1 MYKIWTSTFHQI
13 TTNKMSKFK
22 GQENLK
28 NLQIQHEIITHNC
41 APYDILMPV

>member
-1 MYKIWTSTFHQI
+1 
-13 TTNKMSKFK
+13 MSKFK

-41 APYDILMPV
+41 APYDILMPVQLEYEYIKNYYIK